1 MRFTCDVIP
10 AIVHEV
16 FLLDVLVMSFQLM
29 YLRCTCQILPAHVLE
44 MCLGIFVQQ
53 YVLLFHCLVIIS
65 STSTSIMSFG
75 NQGYKLSLKSFQY
88 QGHEASQ
95 VHKYIISSTNIKP
108 TKITTLLGLVT

>member
-44 MCLGIFVQQ
+44 MCLYCSTALSLSQ
-53 YVLLFHCLVIIS
+53 VLPPVLCHLETKATSCLLSLFSIKAMKLHKYTSIS
-65 STSTSIMSFG
+65 SPAPIS
-75 NQGYKLSLKSFQY
+75 NPQKLPRY
-88 QGHEASQ
+88 
-95 VHKYIISSTNIKP
+95 
-108 TKITTLLGLVT
+108 LG